1 MFNYINLYGNYPA
14 GLFANECKE
23 GKEGLKCSQVKLTN
37 SSNPSSSVLVVAPHS
52 MLLVSIVGF
61 FGFIFHLF

>member
-1 MFNYINLYGNYPA
+1 MHYGNYPA

-37 SSNPSSSVLVVAPHS
+37 SSNPSSTSSVLVVAPHF